1 MRPGLSGLCR
11 LCAQWM
17 RLDLGRRLWRQRW
30 LVLLPVVLFALAACT
45 QTMRRVDDNA
55 MTRATRP
62 KVLLLMPMDVTLARL
77 TAGGVQEVVEEWT
90 TAARRNLLRALRA
103 ELVRRDVRLVLHKA
117 VNDEHAFDRVG
128 EGPDL
133 ALMRLHRL
141 VGFAI
146 LTHKFLGEKLPTKK
160 GRFDW
165 TLGKTAHRLSEGTR
179 ADHALFVFIHD
190 TYSSFTRKLLYSL
203 TAGLGLGIVD
213 LGSTVG
219 FASLVDLRTG
229 QVVWFQVFSSEVTD
243 LREEKGTRKLA
254 HDILKGFP
262 APPIGPPPSPVA
274 AAIDGGRPEA
284 R

>member
-1 MRPGLSGLCR
+1 MRSGLSEPDGYVSRLPCR
-11 LCAQWM
+11 RPRPWM
-17 RLDLGRRLWRQRW
+17 GRPRW
-30 LVLLPVVLFALAACT
+30 LMLLPFLLFALAACT
-45 QTMRRVDDNA
+45 QTARRVDSNA
-55 MTRATRP
+55 MTRAARP

-77 TAGGVQEVVEEWT
+77 TAGGMQEVVEEWT
-90 TAARRNLLRALRA
+90 TAARRNLLQALRA
-103 ELVRRDVRLVLHKA
+103 ELARRDVRLVLHKA
-117 VNDEHAFDRVG
+117 VNDEQAFDRVA

-133 ALMRLHRL
+133 ELMRLHRL

-165 TLGKTAHRLSEGTR
+165 TLGRTARHLSEETG

-213 LGSTVG
+213 LGSTTG

-229 QVVWFQVFSSEVTD
+229 QVVWFQVFSSEITD
-243 LREEKGTRKLA
+243 LREAKGARKLA
-254 HDILKGFP
+254 HDILEGFP

-274 AAIDGGRPEA
+274 AVGTGPAVA

>member
-1 MRPGLSGLCR
+1 MRPSLSGLGWWR
-11 LCAQWM
+11 V
-17 RLDLGRRLWRQRW
+17 RFKRGNPELGTGRQRW
-30 LVLLPVVLFALAACT
+30 LMLLPVVLFVLAACT
-45 QTMRRVDDNA
+45 QTARRVDSNA
-55 MTRATRP
+55 MTRAARP

-77 TAGGVQEVVEEWT
+77 TAGGLQEVVEEWT
-90 TAARRNLLRALRA
+90 TAARRNLLQALRV
-103 ELVRRDVRLVLHKA
+103 ELARRDVRLVLHEA
-117 VNDEHAFDRVG
+117 VNDEHAFDHVA

-133 ALMRLHRL
+133 ELMRLHRL

-165 TLGKTAHRLSEGTR
+165 TLGKTARRLSEGTG

-213 LGSTVG
+213 LGSTTG

-243 LREEKGTRKLA
+243 LREEKGARKLA

-262 APPIGPPPSPVA
+262 APLIGPPPSSVA
-274 AAIDGGRPEA
+274 AVDGWQAVA